1 MGRIVG
7 LSRGSRSLGDHQV
20 ASIGYTL
27 SSEEFG
33 PRELVGFARRAEA
46 VGFDFLSISDHFHP
60 WVDRQGN
67 SPFVWAVLGGVAEA
81 TERIEVGTGVTCPT
95 TRIHPAIVAQ
105 AAATAAAMLPGRFFL
120 GVGSG
125 ENLNE
130 HILGEHWPETEIR
143 QERLEE
149 AVEVI
154 RLLWQGGLKS
164 HRGRHYTVENARIYT
179 LPDELPPIILAAAG
193 PRATD
198 LAGRIGDGFFGLVPD
213 PEVIE
218 QFERSGGKGKSRFGQ
233 VHVCWAEDEREAKST
248 ALEWWPNAVAGG
260 NLNWELPLPSL
271 FEDAT
276 EWAGEDDVAKSVV
289 CGPDPQL
296 HVEAVIEFVDAG
308 YDHVYL
314 HQVGPNQEG
323 FLRFAEAELLPRL
336 EEVRSR

>member
-7 LSRGSRSLGDHQV
+7 LSRGSRSPGDHQV

-105 AAATAAAMLPGRFFL
+105 AAATAAAMLPRRFFL

-130 HILGEHWPETEIR
+130 HILAEHWPETKIR

-154 RLLWQGGLKS
+154 RLLWQGGLK
-164 HRGRHYTVENARIYT
+164 AI
-179 LPDELPPIILAAAG
+179 AAA
-193 PRATD
+193 T
-198 LAGRIGDGFFGLVPD
+198 
-213 PEVIE
+213 
-218 QFERSGGKGKSRFGQ
+218 
-233 VHVCWAEDEREAKST
+233 T
-248 ALEWWPNAVAGG
+248 
-260 NLNWELPLPSL
+260 
-271 FEDAT
+271 
-276 EWAGEDDVAKSVV
+276 
-289 CGPDPQL
+289 
-296 HVEAVIEFVDAG
+296 
-308 YDHVYL
+308 
-314 HQVGPNQEG
+314 
-323 FLRFAEAELLPRL
+323 
-336 EEVRSR
+336 RSRMRAFTPCRMSSRRSSSPGRARRPPTWPAESATGSSASSPIRR